1 METTLIFEL
10 STESCG
16 GLYTVGSTGIVSKQ
30 VSEAMY
36 EAYGI
41 LWRVVADHNRMESE
55 MKRLNGSVSRQNTG
69 ITEKL
74 VTRITE

>member
-1 METTLIFEL
+1 M
-10 STESCG
+10 SG
-16 GLYTVGSTGIVSKQ
+16 GVQQ

-36 EAYGI
+36 EACGI

-55 MKRLNGSVSRQNTG
+55 MKWLNGSVSRWNTG
-69 ITEKL
+69 ITRKP